1 MIQLDLIWTTLM
13 PKDVRMARELPS
25 LCFDVLLPFGRRIQF
40 LAAASGSS
48 CTSGFAQHLEGS
60 AGQSE
65 KTSYELDALRRAL
78 IDGTYR
84 GPSKLLLHPED
95 FWGWKKTLGTQSGL
109 YVATSRIESKRP
121 RL

>member
-1 MIQLDLIWTTLM
+1 M
-13 PKDVRMARELPS
+13 PKDVRMVRELPS

-40 LAAASGSS
+40 LSAESDGP
-48 CTSGFAQHLEGS
+48 CTSGFAQPLETSVGEL
-60 AGQSE
+60 E

-95 FWGWKKTLGTQSGL
+95 FWGWKKTLSTQTGL